1 MESRAIDEMIIAW
14 KDHSVLS
21 MGTKLKPK
29 TNICIEYLVCE
40 GLPCEVR
47 NDTQYRPMLWP
58 LTQASP
64 FPIEPRFNA
73 TGSFPGGSSNIVFQ
87 STMKTRLVL
96 DWMYDMKCV
105 CLVKTN
111 TIHLVAQ
118 IEPGIVGKNKT
129 RKQ

>member
-1 MESRAIDEMIIAW
+1 M
-14 KDHSVLS
+14 LS
-21 MGTKLKPK
+21 MDTKLNPK

-96 DWMYDMKCV
+96 DRMYDMKYMF
-105 CLVKTN
+105 LVKIN
-111 TIHLVAQ
+111 TLHLVAQ
-118 IEPGIVGKNKT
+118 IEPGIDAYLIPCKSLMPRASIPTPLNFT
-129 RKQ
+129 